1 MIIVEEKHDVEIIVP
16 GKEYNAL
23 LGLSILLKEG
33 NGSVKKYMKF
43 LLIS

>member
-1 MIIVEEKHDVEIIVP
+1 MHVEEKHNVKIIVP
-16 GKEYNAL
+16 GIADNAL
-23 LGLSILLKEG
+23 LGLVLLLKEG